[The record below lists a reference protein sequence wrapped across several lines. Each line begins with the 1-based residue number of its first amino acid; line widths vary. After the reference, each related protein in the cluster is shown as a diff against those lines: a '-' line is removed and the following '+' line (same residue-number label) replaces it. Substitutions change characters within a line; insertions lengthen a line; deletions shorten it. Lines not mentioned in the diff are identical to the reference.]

1 MIHVQTAPVSP
12 MGINLLVIES
22 DRSFRRS
29 LCRRLSGVPIQV
41 FESDGNAGLK
51 KTIKQHKIDV
61 VLLSLGGLKE
71 EGLALLRQIKR
82 FNPPTEVILLNGGA
96 QVSLSIEGMKLG
108 AFDDFFVPF
117 DVKKLI
123 DRIKDAYGRKTRKEG
138 SKKSLFQRYQ
148 DAMAAAA
155 FAEAGEPDA
164 AIEFIAETAPKPA
177 GTDGTSGDQPRLT
190 SDRKGEK
197 HG

>member
-1 MIHVQTAPVSP
+1 

-22 DRSFRRS
+22 DRSFRQS
-29 LCRRLSGVPIQV
+29 LCRRLDAVPIHV
-41 FESDGNAGLK
+41 FESDGDAGLK
-51 KTIKQHKIDV
+51 KTIKKNKIDV
-61 VLLSLGGLKE
+61 VLLSLSGLKA

-82 FNPPTEVILLNGGA
+82 FNPLTEVILLNGGA

-123 DRIKDAYGRKTRKEG
+123 DRIKDAYRRKTKQEG
-138 SKKSLFQRYQ
+138 GKRSLFQRYQ

-164 AIEFIAETAPKPA
+164 AIAFISETAPQPA
-177 GTDGTSGDQPRLT
+177 KTDGTAGDKPRLIT
-190 SDRKGEK
+190 DRKGEK